1 MEWPPEVGSLIP
13 RCAEEPTHS
22 WAPSASSILLPGPKD
37 MRPSVSLNLPIS
49 ILGVAHL
56 VPRLHTGHS
65 SGSLVGGHHLICA
78 SHFLKG
84 QSRALLGS
92 VGLSK
97 PCLFLMVEWH
107 HRVRVPP
114 HQYRCGHS
122 WHRWFPKTE
131 ELILPVRS
139 GTHLRPLGG
148 FWVRDT
154 KHFTL

>member
-1 MEWPPEVGSLIP
+1 MGSLIS
-13 RCAEEPTHS
+13 RCAEKLTHS

-37 MRPSVSLNLPIS
+37 ICEPQPSHQQTGCVT
-49 ILGVAHL
+49 HL
-56 VPRLHTGHS
+56 VPRLHIGHS

-78 SHFLKG
+78 SHILKEG
-84 QSRALLGS
+84 RSRALLGS
-92 VGLSK
+92 VGLCK
-97 PCLFLMVEWH
+97 PCLFLTVEWH

-148 FWVRDT
+148 CWDRDT
-154 KHFTL
+154 RHFTL